1 MSNLLF
7 PAAESAK
14 LSIPPFSSGGLAE
27 SLAPAI
33 TKPESNRVIPHAE
46 AFEYHDA
53 LSLLINAMGGPDY
66 RPVLGETTPI
76 PHEDIQILI
85 SWSLSMMAAINGDP
99 DGFAAWMNRI
109 EEMEDGNG
117 NA

>member
-1 MSNLLF
+1 MANLLF
-7 PAAESAK
+7 PNSEQDK
-14 LSIPPFSSGGLAE
+14 LVIPPIAKSDLIE
-27 SLAPAI
+27 SLTPAI
-33 TKPESNRVIPHAE
+33 TKPESNRIIPHAE

-66 RPVLGETTPI
+66 RPVLGETSPI

-85 SWSLSMMAAINGDP
+85 SWSLSMMAAVNEDP

-109 EEMEDGNG
+109 EEMEDGND